1 MKIWGMILGGF
12 PRSRY
17 ARYALRD
24 RERGV
29 TPFAEDVEAIDR
41 ASAQIIGAQLAA
53 GFPVVVD
60 GMIDWHDIFR
70 PFVDA
75 WRNTTVDGL
84 LRYFD
89 NNFFYRIP
97 VFTGEPDPREYVL
110 PRRILRF
117 KEIADPASL
126 KAVLPGPVSFA
137 YMSKNNS
144 GLSNEELAEKIAY
157 ILRDEARKAIDSGA
171 SLIQID
177 EPFLADIDAT
187 RDHARL
193 AAELV
198 DKIVEG
204 VEDKSIVSIYFN
216 IPESS
221 VFEELLNTRAKYI
234 MIDVVDAPV
243 RAESL
248 VKNIGFGDHTPV
260 LGAIDSRRIID
271 DKPSFVENFLKAIES
286 SVDEVV
292 VTTST
297 WLDLI
302 PFRYALRKV
311 YVLGRIVEELAGRN
325 GYDLYSIWR

>member
-1 MKIWGMILGGF
+1 MKIWGMVLGGF

-29 TPFAEDVEAIDR
+29 IPFKDDVEAIDR
-41 ASAQIIGAQLAA
+41 ASVQVIGAQLAA
-53 GFPVVVD
+53 GLPVVVD

-75 WRNTTVDGL
+75 WRNVTVDGL

-97 VFTGEPDPREYVL
+97 VFTGEPDPREYVT
-110 PRRILRF
+110 PRRVLRF
-117 KEIADPASL
+117 KEVADPATL
-126 KAVLPGPVSFA
+126 KVVLPGPVSFA
-137 YMSKNNS
+137 FMAKNNS

-157 ILRDEARKAIDSGA
+157 ILRDEAKKAIEAGA
-171 SLIQID
+171 SLVQVD

-198 DKIVEG
+198 NKIVEG
-204 VEDKSIVSIYFN
+204 IEDKAIVSVYFN
-216 IPESS
+216 VPEPS
-221 VFEELLNTRAKYI
+221 VFEELLNTKARY
-234 MIDVVDAPV
+234 MMVDVVDAPG
-243 RAESL
+243 RAEKL
-248 VKNIGFGDHTPV
+248 IRGTGFGSHTPV
-260 LGAIDSRRIID
+260 IGAIDARRIID
-271 DKPSFVENFLKAIES
+271 DKPSFVEKFLKMVDAG
-286 SVDEVV
+286 VDEVV

-311 YVLGRIVEELAGRN
+311 YVLGRIVEELAEKN
-325 GYDLYSIWR
+325 GYEAYTIWR